1 MKPKSHHLIL
11 LALKDGPKHG
21 YQIIKYLEE
30 KTTGYFSVGYGALYP
45 ALHALEKDKLIQGE
59 WEPAGEAKEKKI
71 YKLTAKGQKE
81 ITAIGN
87 DLRAFTKAIDKL
99 MEAT

>member
-30 KTTGYFSVGYGALYP
+30 KSTGYFSVGYGALYP
-45 ALHALEKDKLIQGE
+45 ALHSLEKGKFIQGE

-87 DLRAFTKAIDKL
+87 DLRAFAKAIDKL
-99 MEAT
+99 MEVT